1 MVKQK
6 AIEYHSGLEDIA
18 ESSKMIIHL
27 SIKFELFG
35 GELLTVHVVNP
46 CKPHPVMLV
55 FIWHHGTKRLVCFL
69 V

>member
-46 CKPHPVMLV
+46 CKPHPVMLI
-55 FIWHHGTKRLVCFL
+55 FI
-69 V
+69 